1 MKKEEKVATRNTFM
15 LYLMTF
21 AKMVFPLL
29 TLPYLTRVLSV
40 DTYGV
45 VTYVKAVM
53 QYMQLLMA
61 FGFSLS
67 ATKEI
72 VDANLNK
79 EKLCQILGDVQ
90 IAKMLLA
97 VCAAVATVIASLA
110 IPILRNNPLFVAL
123 SLLNAVITEML
134 AEYLF
139 RGIDRMEVLTIRFVV
154 SKLISTV
161 CTFIFVKNDSHLL
174 LIPIFD
180 CLGSAAAFVMMLVD
194 LKKMGIRMK
203 PTGMKEVFRKLKE
216 SATYFA
222 SEMATTA
229 FGALNTLMI
238 GIYVDAAQ
246 VAYWGI
252 VIQLVGAVNSLY
264 TPITSGIYPSMIR
277 TKSFKF
283 IKKILM
289 IFMPVVTVGC
299 LICYFGAEL
308 IVTIVAGA
316 EYIAAAPVFRA
327 MLPVLFFSF
336 AGMTFGWPTLG
347 AIGKSKE
354 TSQTTVIT
362 AVAQVVGL
370 VALVWLD
377 QFTLIHVALL
387 RGATELLML
396 VLRFGYCMKFRKEFN
411 D

>member
-1 MKKEEKVATRNTFM
+1 MKKEEKVATRNAFM

-29 TLPYLTRVLSV
+29 TLPYLTRVLSTPV
-40 DTYGV
+40 YGV
-45 VTYVKAVM
+45 ATYVKAVM
-53 QYMQLLMA
+53 QYMQLLLA

-90 IAKMLLA
+90 VAKLILTG
-97 VCAAVATVIASLA
+97 CAGVATIILTLA
-110 IPILRNNPLFVAL
+110 IPILRQNPLFVAL
-123 SLLNAVITEML
+123 SFLNVVITEML

-139 RGIDRMEVLTIRFVV
+139 RGIDRMEALTIRFVA

-161 CTFIFVKNDSHLL
+161 CTFIFIKEDAHLL

-180 CLGSAAAFVMMLVD
+180 CLGSAAAFVMMMVD
-194 LKKMGIRMK
+194 LKKMGLRMK
-203 PTGMKEVFRKLKE
+203 PTGIRRSLQMLKE

-229 FGALNTLMI
+229 FGALNTVMI
-238 GIYVDAAQ
+238 GIYADATQ

-277 TKSFKF
+277 TKSLAF

-289 IFMPVVTVGC
+289 IFMPIVTVGC
-299 LICYFGAEL
+299 CFCYFAAPL
-308 IVTIVAGA
+308 IITIIAGTEYVAA
-316 EYIAAAPVFRA
+316 VPVFRS

-336 AGMTFGWPTLG
+336 AAIIFGWPTLG

-354 TSQTTVIT
+354 TSITTVIT
-362 AVAQVVGL
+362 AIAQVVGL
-370 VALVWLD
+370 FVLVWTN
-377 QFTLIHVALL
+377 QFTLIHIALL

-396 VLRFGYCMKFRKEFN
+396 ILRFSYCMRFRHEFN